1 MIYDYF
7 IVGAGLAGICFSEV
21 ALQENKHFFVFDKG
35 LSSSEVAPGVFNAV
49 ILKRFT
55 LSLSAKKQLLLLNEF
70 YPKIEKR
77 LGVSLIHHLPTYRR
91 LASFEEQNNFIVAS
105 DKPLFSDF
113 LSSDIVDKKYKHIQA
128 PFGFGQMKQTGYV
141 EVKKLLTSYK
151 KYLQENNALSEE
163 EFDFSKLQS
172 FESYLEY
179 DGKKAKNIIFAEG
192 FGMKQN
198 PYFPDLPLDGT
209 KGEILI
215 IKAEDLDL
223 DVMLKSDIFILPL
236 GNGVFKVGATY
247 NWDDKTAEPT
257 ESGKQELTD
266 LLKNTIDCKFEI
278 IDHLAGIRPTV
289 KDRRPLVGKHPE
301 YKNMYLLNGLGTRG
315 VMLGPYL
322 AQNLFNAIEF
332 DLPLNDEINVNR
344 FYKKNK

>member
-1 MIYDYF
+1 MTYDYF

-21 ALQENKHFFVFDKG
+21 ALQENKRFFVFDKG
-35 LSSSEVAPGVFNAV
+35 VSSSAVAPGVFNAV

-55 LSLSAKKQLLLLNEF
+55 LSLSAKKQLVLLNEF
-70 YPKIEKR
+70 YPKIEQR
-77 LGVSLIHHLPTYRR
+77 LGVSLMHHLPTLRR

-113 LSSDIVDKKYKHIQA
+113 LSADIIHKDFKHIQA
-128 PFGFGQMKQTGYV
+128 PFGFGQMKQTGYL

-151 KYLQENNALSEE
+151 EFLLENNSLCEE
-163 EFDFSKLQS
+163 EFDFSKLNVY
-172 FESYLEY
+172 EDYVEY
-179 DGKKAKNIIFAEG
+179 EGKKAKNIIFAEG

-215 IKAEDLDL
+215 IRAADLDL

-236 GNGVFKVGATY
+236 GGGIFKVGATY
-247 NWDDKTAEPT
+247 NWDDKTSEPT
-257 ESGKQELTD
+257 EGGKQELTD
-266 LLKNTIDCKFEI
+266 LLKKTIDCEFEV

-289 KDRRPLVGKHPE
+289 NDRRPIVGRHPE
-301 YKNMYLLNGLGTRG
+301 HKNIYLLNGLGTRG

-332 DLPLNDEINVNR
+332 DLALSEEINVNR